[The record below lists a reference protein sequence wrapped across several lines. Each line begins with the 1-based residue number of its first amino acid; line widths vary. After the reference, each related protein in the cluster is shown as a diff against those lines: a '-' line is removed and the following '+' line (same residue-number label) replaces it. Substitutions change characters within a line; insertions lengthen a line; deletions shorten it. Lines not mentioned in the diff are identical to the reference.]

1 MPSWEEFFLGALAGG
16 ALAFGVRFIEERKR
30 WVSQRHRRST
40 MSKAVDLR
48 LSLGPKV
55 VAFGG
60 GTGLSTLL
68 RGLKHFTRNVT
79 AVVTVTDEGGSSG
92 RLRQEWG
99 VLPPGDIRNCLVA
112 LAEDDNAL
120 NRLLNFRFDH
130 GELAGHSLGNLILL
144 AATELSGD
152 FRLAVEEMNSLLA
165 IRGKVLPVTT
175 EAVVLKGRTDL
186 GTEVTG
192 ELQVSAT
199 GASLTDVWLEP
210 RDARPLKDVL
220 DAINGA
226 EILVLGP
233 GSLFTSVL
241 PNLLISD
248 VAKRL
253 RRAKVPLVYVANL
266 MTQPGETE
274 RFSLED
280 HIFWV
285 RRALKRN
292 PDYILLNNA
301 KIPPDVASRYAEA
314 GSQPVVPMSQGPDG
328 GNVIEGNFLAIKDDR
343 TVRHDSVRLVE
354 SLMRLV
360 REAGDQRIWTR

>member
-1 MPSWEEFFLGALAGG
+1 MPAWEEFFLGALAGG
-16 ALAFGVRFIEERKR
+16 TLAFGARFLEERKR
-30 WVSQRHRRST
+30 WTEQRNRRNV
-40 MSKAVDLR
+40 MSKAVELR

-68 RGLKHFTRNVT
+68 RGLKHFTRNIT

-99 VLPPGDIRNCLVA
+99 VLPPGDLRNCLVA
-112 LAEDDNAL
+112 LAEDDSAL
-120 NRLLNFRFDH
+120 NRLLGFRFDH

-144 AATELSGD
+144 AATELAGD
-152 FRLAVEEMNSLLA
+152 FRLAVEEMNNLLA

-186 GTEVTG
+186 GTEVSG
-192 ELQVSAT
+192 ELQISAT
-199 GASLTDVWLEP
+199 GARLAEIWLEP
-210 RDARPLKDVL
+210 RDAHPLKDVL
-220 DAINGA
+220 EAIDAA

-241 PNLLISD
+241 PNLLIPD

-253 RRAKVPLVYVANL
+253 RRATVPLVYVANL

-274 RFSLED
+274 QFSLED
-280 HIFWV
+280 HIRWIHK
-285 RRALKRN
+285 ALRRN
-292 PDYILLNNA
+292 PEYVLLNDSQ
-301 KIPPDVASRYAEA
+301 IPMDVASRYAEA
-314 GSQPVVPMSQGPDG
+314 GARPVELTSESLEG
-328 GNVIEGNFLAIKDDR
+328 GMVITGDFLSIKDDR
-343 TVRHDSVRLVE
+343 TVRHDSIRLAEALV
-354 SLMRLV
+354 RLV
-360 REAGDQRIWTR
+360 REVEDQQSWIR